1 MPLPRK
7 TKATLGPCILVPQ
20 VVVEGST
27 QGRDMRGTFMERCTR
42 IGEVFTSLMVLNSA
56 SARLFF
62 FCLVGLDVQKL
73 RVVER
78 VFFTNVQ

>member
-27 QGRDMRGTFMERCTR
+27 QGRVMRGTFMERCTR

-56 SARLFF
+56 RLFF
-62 FCLVGLDVQKL
+62 FLLGWSGCSK
-73 RVVER
+73 VESR
-78 VFFTNVQ
+78 